1 MIVGTMQHS
10 NTIICIGAGNH
21 ESASKSEAIAKKY
34 KTEFQFVYD
43 GGDIKNGVYHT
54 SVYDYEL
61 RRLLELKNVSFV
73 CLDDSVTAY
82 NDEYDFHNS
91 CMFVSQASSSGFYVE
106 YIDESFKNDF
116 YNVIA
121 NNKAI
126 CVMPWIAIHKSNR
139 GDNSCCIQS
148 GFDSI
153 DLVKDKM
160 LNGVQHETCNF
171 CYDLEKQNAISARI
185 NYSAYWSQ
193 KLGINTLDDLVSQKE
208 IKYFDLRL
216 SNKCNAM
223 CRICGPSSSN
233 LLDKEFHKLG
243 FVDKSIGIT
252 TTKFIT
258 KEQIHSASRLYFAG
272 GEPLI
277 HEDFILTLE
286 HLKAENKLDLEI
298 LVNTNASVLPQR
310 MLDAA
315 KDFTNLQFI
324 ISADG
329 IEDQLTYMRW
339 PIKWDKFVETLKVLD
354 KLAKTKL
361 HFAVVISIYN
371 IARCYETFKWIT
383 DNYPTADVDATP
395 LVSPYS
401 QQAKFFPNKA
411 LALENIQK
419 IKTLAL
425 YIDNNTF
432 ASKIDMLEQQL
443 IESEVDVNALR
454 EFFKFNDALDV
465 SRNTYLADY
474 IPELEECRKYV
485 K

>member
-1 MIVGTMQHS
+1 MIVDTMQHS
-10 NTIICIGAGNH
+10 NTIICIGAGNL

-43 GGDIKNGVYHT
+43 GGDIKNGLYHT

-61 RRLLELKNVSFV
+61 RRLLELKNVSFI

-91 CMFVSQASSSGFYVE
+91 CMFISQASSSGFYVE

-126 CVMPWIAIHKSNR
+126 CVMPWIAIHKTSQ
-139 GDNSCCIQS
+139 GYNSCCIQE

-153 DLVKDKM
+153 DLVKEKM
-160 LNGVQHETCNF
+160 LKGEQPKTCND
-171 CYDLEKQNAISARI
+171 CYNLEKQNAISHRI

-193 KLGINTLDDLVSQKE
+193 TLGIKSVDDLINQKD
-208 IKYFDLRL
+208 IKFFDLRL

-233 LLDKEFHKLG
+233 LLDKEFYKIG
-243 FVDKSIGIT
+243 FIDKPIGIT
-252 TTKFIT
+252 TTEFIT

-286 HLKAENKLDLEI
+286 YLKAENKLDLEI

-310 MLDAA
+310 MLDAV

-324 ISADG
+324 VSTDG
-329 IEDQLTYMRW
+329 IENQLTYMRW
-339 PIKWDKFVETLKVLD
+339 PIKWDKFSENIKVLD
-354 KLAKTKL
+354 TLSRKRL
-361 HFAVVISIYN
+361 HFNAVISIYN
-371 IARCYETFKWIT
+371 IVRCYETFKWIT
-383 DNYPTADVDATP
+383 DNYPVANVDITI
-395 LVSPYS
+395 LVSPYA
-401 QQAKFFPNKA
+401 QQAKFFPNKS
-411 LALENIQK
+411 LALENLQK
-419 IKTLAL
+419 IKTLKL
-425 YIDNNTF
+425 YDDNKTF
-432 ASKIDMLEQQL
+432 ASNIDMLEQQL
-443 IESEVDVNALR
+443 LDPKIDVDALR

-465 SRNTYLADY
+465 SRNAHLADY